1 MYQIRVDDYIL
12 HDPRREN
19 LLCLNPKCKLKVNT
33 VGEASFTVL
42 HSHPYY
48 GKLKKL
54 KALFEIRQDSEVIFR
69 GRMTEDSK
77 DFYNRFSVDLE
88 GVLAFTNDSIIEPFN
103 FPEDFLENEEYI
115 AAAESGNVVEFF
127 FRWVLGIHNE
137 QVEEWQQLKPGNVTV
152 SDPNNYLSRSST
164 SYETTW
170 KTLQSKL
177 FDSALGGFLC
187 IRYEDDGNY
196 VDYVSEF
203 ELTNTQRIKFGKNLL
218 DLTHKTDASETYS
231 AMLPIGKDGLTL
243 ESLADGDLTDD
254 VVKKGKFIYSKS
266 AVQNYG
272 WKCAPI
278 SDSKWDDVTQ
288 VENLKTKS
296 VEALIGDAVKMSD
309 TITAKAVDLHLTDDE
324 IQTFRIYRNIIVDS
338 APHGVSSVI
347 YQLTELDI
355 DMANTQNTKIT
366 VGATIRTMTD
376 FNDQQN
382 QDNIDR
388 IESTKNEL
396 KEEISNSKQEID
408 SELREVIVEQ
418 STTALNTAEKIIFQ
432 ALESYVETSNYE
444 EFKQTV
450 VSQLEILSDEIS
462 LKFSETI
469 EEIENVNGDLQA
481 KYNTITKYF
490 AFDIDGL
497 TIGQTDSPNKVV
509 IDNDEITILVNGIPV
524 QKFDAEG
531 KALIPELRVTRTLNL
546 FGYLIDQDEDE
557 NVNCEYIGGES

>member
-33 VGEASFTVL
+33 VGESSFTVL

-48 GKLKKL
+48 DKLKKL
-54 KALFEIRQDSEVIFR
+54 KSIFEIRQDSEVIFR

-103 FPEDFLENEEYI
+103 FPEDFLENEDYI
-115 AAAESGNVVEFF
+115 TAAESGNVVEFF
-127 FRWVLGIHNE
+127 LRWVLGIHNG

-382 QDNIDR
+382 QDNNDR

-418 STTALNTAEKIIFQ
+418 STSVLNTAETIILQ

-444 EFKQTV
+444 EFRQTV
-450 VSQLEILSDEIS
+450 ESQLQILSDEIS
-462 LKFSETI
+462 LKFTQTI
-469 EEIENVNGDLQA
+469 EQIENVNGDLQS

-531 KALIPELRVTRTLNL
+531 KALIPELRVTRMLNL